1 MWLSF
6 VYHRF
11 MYVQRTIGTLIP
23 NILATFPSMAV
34 TGSRQSGKSTLLRHT
49 LPEYK
54 YVTLDDPAVLDQALS
69 DPVFFL
75 DSIGEPCIIDEIQL
89 APEILSYVKMRIDS
103 NRNINGRFVFTGSQQ
118 FSMIKNLGDSLAGRI
133 ALLDLHPFSVA
144 EMQQISR
151 SNEGLELF
159 LRSCFKGAYPQL
171 AVTPDIDRRLWYS
184 SYIQTYLERD
194 IRSLYDIGSLR
205 EFHRFLQLLS
215 VRCSQMLNMS
225 SFATDIGVSVTTIK
239 RWLSVL
245 EAGRIIFLLPP
256 YFNNLGKRITK
267 MPKVY
272 FHDTGLACYLAGIRD
287 REQLLEGA
295 MAGALF
301 ENFCIQETIKI
312 FTNTGEQPRLSYLRT
327 NNGLEVDLIIEG
339 SNMRPLPVE
348 IKLSRTPT
356 ASLASG
362 ITRYRSLFSETNPE
376 NGLLLCLVDGVR
388 DLCRDVAAIGVE
400 EFLMMLKQRLGA

>member
-1 MWLSF
+1 
-6 VYHRF
+6 
-11 MYVQRTIGTLIP
+11 MYIQRTIEKLIP

-34 TGSRQSGKSTLLRHT
+34 TGSRQSGKSTLLRHA
-49 LPEYK
+49 LPEYR
-54 YVTLDDPAVLDQALS
+54 YVTLDDPSVLDQALS

-103 NRNINGRFVFTGSQQ
+103 NRNLNGRFVFTGSQQ

-144 EMQQISR
+144 EMQQITR

-159 LRSCFKGAYPQL
+159 LKSCFKGAYPQL

-362 ITRYRSLFSETNPE
+362 ITRYRSLFAETDPE
-376 NGLLLCLVDGVR
+376 HGLLLCLADGTR
-388 DLCRDVAAIGVE
+388 DLCRGVSSIGVE
-400 EFLMMLKQRLGA
+400 EFLQNQTKR

>member
-1 MWLSF
+1 
-6 VYHRF
+6 
-11 MYVQRTIGTLIP
+11 MYIQRTIEKLIP

-34 TGSRQSGKSTLLRHT
+34 TGSRQSGKSTLLRHA
-49 LPEYK
+49 LPEYR

-103 NRNINGRFVFTGSQQ
+103 NRNLNGRFVFTGSQQ

-159 LRSCFKGAYPQL
+159 LKSCFKGAYPQL

-301 ENFCIQETIKI
+301 ENFCIQETVKI

-362 ITRYRSLFSETNPE
+362 ITRYRSLFAETDPE
-376 NGLLLCLVDGVR
+376 HGLLLCLADGTR
-388 DLCRDVAAIGVE
+388 DLCRGVSSIGVE
-400 EFLMMLKQRLGA
+400 EFLQNQTKR

>member
-1 MWLSF
+1 
-6 VYHRF
+6 
-11 MYVQRTIGTLIP
+11 MYIQRIIETLIP
-23 NILATFPSMAV
+23 SILATFPSMAV
-34 TGSRQSGKSTLLRHT
+34 TGPRQSGKSTLLRHA
-49 LPEYK
+49 LPTYR
-54 YVTLDDPAVLDQALS
+54 YVTLDDPAMLDQAVS
-69 DPVFFL
+69 DPIFFL

-89 APEILSYVKMRIDS
+89 APKILSYVKMRIDA
-103 NRNINGRFVFTGSQQ
+103 NRNLNGRFVFTGSQQ
-118 FSMIKNLGDSLAGRI
+118 FGMIKNLGDSLAGRI
-133 ALLDLHPFSVA
+133 ALLDLHPFSAA
-144 EMQQISR
+144 EMQQAAPCQG
-151 SNEGLELF
+151 GLELF
-159 LRSCFKGAYPQL
+159 STSCLKGAYPQL
-171 AVTPDIDRRLWYS
+171 AVNQAIDRRLWYA

-194 IRSLYDIGSLR
+194 IRALYDIGSLR

-272 FHDTGLACYLAGIRD
+272 FLDTGLACYLAGIRD
-287 REQLLEGA
+287 REQLLEGG

-301 ENFCIQETIKI
+301 ENYCIQETVKI
-312 FTNTGEQPRLSYLRT
+312 FANMGEQPRLSYLRT

-339 SNMRPLPVE
+339 PNMRPLPVE

-362 ITRYRSLFSETNPE
+362 ITRYKSLFAETNPE
-376 NGLLLCLVDGVR
+376 NGLLLCLADGVR

-400 EFLMMLKQRLGA
+400 EFLRMLKQRLGA